1 MSLLSIQKE
10 LNAEIKEKTIDLES
24 LKKDND
30 QLLERKKADDDE
42 PQFGLQPQNTYM
54 SMMDLK
60 MPNEYAPED
69 IISFY
74 QI

>member
-1 MSLLSIQKE
+1 MMKENDELLK
-10 LNAEIKEKTIDLES
+10 
-24 LKKDND
+24 
-30 QLLERKKADDDE
+30 RKKSEEEE

-74 QI
+74 QIQSNFLKDKSYNQSKFCF